1 MRLRNY
7 LKYTNRIIKV
17 VTEISLKKKKKNGD
31 IRMKITEKGLFICVM
46 SRGEGP
52 ND

>member
-17 VTEISLKKKKKNGD
+17 VTEISLKKKKKWRYPYED
-31 IRMKITEKGLFICVM
+31 Y
-46 SRGEGP
+46 GEGIIYLCDEQRRRP
-52 ND
+52 K